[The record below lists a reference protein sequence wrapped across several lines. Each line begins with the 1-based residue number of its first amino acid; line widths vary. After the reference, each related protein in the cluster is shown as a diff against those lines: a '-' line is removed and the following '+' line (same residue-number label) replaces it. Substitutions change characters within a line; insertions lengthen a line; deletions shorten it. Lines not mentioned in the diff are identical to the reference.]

1 MKFFDEGKNYG
12 FIITYPAGI
21 NIREGKISEIF
32 MDADF
37 DTWWQGVFNLKIADN
52 PVVTTPGVLAKSI
65 SDNYVSMFSITDIKN
80 Y

>member
-1 MKFFDEGKNYG
+1 MSFLQNFAHFAYL
-12 FIITYPAGI
+12 ASL
-21 NIREGKISEIF
+21 REIF
-32 MDADF
+32 IDADF

-52 PVVTTPGVLAKSI
+52 PVITTPGVLAKSI